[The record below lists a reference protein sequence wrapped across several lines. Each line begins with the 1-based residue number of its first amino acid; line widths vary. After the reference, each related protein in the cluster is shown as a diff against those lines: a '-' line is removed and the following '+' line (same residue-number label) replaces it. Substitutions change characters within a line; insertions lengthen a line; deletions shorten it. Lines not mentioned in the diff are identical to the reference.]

1 MSCPFRKEP
10 LFMSSRRTTM
20 AGMRAL
26 WMEWLGSSP
35 GITSS
40 PSCITQSEAQ
50 HRCASSQ
57 SQVFPDELEA
67 LGISSQWNKWSIQ
80 MMKLF
85 LFFYVLVH
93 PLVLKTKKSNLSL
106 NKWIFLLLF
115 ARHCLDWKC
124 DHFSFCG
131 RHNNM
136 NVELKQIRPR
146 LAWEKSGLFLR
157 NTVHPWISL
166 PAESVTLD
174 IHCLSLGVSLMA
186 QWTPVP
192 LTFFH
197 AKRKELVFR
206 YHI

>member
-10 LFMSSRRTTM
+10 LSMSSRRTTM

-26 WMEWLGSSP
+26 WMEWLGSSL
-35 GITSS
+35 GITLS

-50 HRCASSQ
+50 HSCASSQ

-124 DHFSFCG
+124 DHFSFYG

-146 LAWEKSGLFLR
+146 LAWEKSGSFSGILYTLGFLFLQNLWHWIFIASALGLVSWPSGHPCPLLPFMRRGR
-157 NTVHPWISL
+157 N
-166 PAESVTLD
+166 
-174 IHCLSLGVSLMA
+174 
-186 QWTPVP
+186 
-192 LTFFH
+192 
-197 AKRKELVFR
+197 
-206 YHI
+206 